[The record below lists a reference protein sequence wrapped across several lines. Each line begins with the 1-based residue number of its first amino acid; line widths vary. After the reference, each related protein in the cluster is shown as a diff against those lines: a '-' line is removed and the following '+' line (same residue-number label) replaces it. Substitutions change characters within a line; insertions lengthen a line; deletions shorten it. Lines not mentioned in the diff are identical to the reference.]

1 MAEKKTGGSK
11 KSQTASKKS
20 ASTKKQAAAEE
31 AARADERQLAT
42 DVPQPTEHR
51 NELIEEIVSIAERL
65 EDDGLELLLEQAK
78 VVEYKGKIEQ
88 FNRRLNVAAHQAIE
102 ARREAGR
109 PDYHVTV
116 ERTEDDF
123 FVIQL
128 DDARVFFNR
137 NEMRELTRICHKA
150 KDEAAGARNLFR
162 WFERE
167 RSDLLADTGIAS
179 NRSPYLRNLYELIV
193 NTYKVGSGG

>member
-1 MAEKKTGGSK
+1 MAQKKTGDS
-11 KSQTASKKS
+11 
-20 ASTKKQAAAEE
+20 KKQAAAEE
-31 AARADERQLAT
+31 GARADERQLAT
-42 DVPQPTEHR
+42 DTPEPTEHR
-51 NELIEEIVSIAERL
+51 NELIDEIVSIAKRL
-65 EDDGLELLLEQAK
+65 DDDGLELLLEQAK

-88 FNRRLNVAAHQAIE
+88 FNRRLNVATRQAID

-109 PDYHVTV
+109 PDYHVEV

-150 KDEAAGARNLFR
+150 KDEAAGARNLYR

-167 RSDLLADTGIAS
+167 RSDLLADAGISS
-179 NRSPYLRNLYELIV
+179 NRSPYLRNLYEFIV
-193 NTYKVGSGG
+193 NTYTVKE

>member
-1 MAEKKTGGSK
+1 MAKKKAGAK
-11 KSQTASKKS
+11 
-20 ASTKKQAAAEE
+20 AE
-31 AARADERQLAT
+31 DRQLAT
-42 DVPQPTEHR
+42 DTPPPTEHR
-51 NELIEEIVSIAERL
+51 NELIDEIVSIAKRL

-78 VVEYKGKIEQ
+78 VVEYKGKIEK
-88 FNRRLNVAAHQAIE
+88 FNRRLNVAAREAIE

-109 PDYHVTV
+109 PDYRVTI

-123 FVIQL
+123 FIIQL

-150 KDEAAGARNLFR
+150 KDKAGGARNLFK

-167 RSDLLADTGIAS
+167 RGDLLADAGIS
-179 NRSPYLRNLYELIV
+179 SDRSPYLKELYEVIV
-193 NTYKVGSGG
+193 TTYKVAE